1 MQVRVLGCSGG
12 IGAERHTTS
21 FLLDDW
27 LLLDAGTGAARLTL
41 EEMRPLQHVLLT
53 HSHMDHIAALPLLLD
68 TVFGTREAPLRVH
81 AATATQHILRE
92 HIFNWDVWP
101 DFSKLP
107 DERRPVMQFVD
118 RDTHAPFELGG
129 LRITGVEVNHVVP
142 CCAYIIETGRGIFC
156 FSGDT
161 TTTDALWDVLN
172 RLPRLDLLFVE
183 CAFPDR
189 EARLASVAKHYCP
202 SSLAEDLQKLQHD
215 PVIGVSHF
223 KPGGEAETFAQLREL
238 LPQRKLHALQSDQL
252 YTV

>member
-12 IGAERHTTS
+12 VGADRHTTS

-53 HSHMDHIAALPLLLD
+53 HTHMDHIAALPLLLD
-68 TVFGTREAPLRVH
+68 TVFGTRETPLEVH
-81 AATATQHILRE
+81 ASTAVQQVLRE
-92 HIFNWDVWP
+92 HIFNWRVWP
-101 DFSKLP
+101 DFSQLP
-107 DERRPVMQFVD
+107 DAQSAVMRFVE
-118 RDTHAPFELGG
+118 RDTHETFALGDY
-129 LRITGVEVNHVVP
+129 RITGVEVNHVVP
-142 CCAYIIETGRGIFC
+142 CCAYIVETGEGVFC

-161 TTTDALWDVLN
+161 TTTDELWAVLN

-189 EARLASVAKHYCP
+189 EAQLAGVAKHYCP
-202 SSLAEDLQKLQHD
+202 STLAQDLQKLRHD

-238 LPQRKLHALQSDQL
+238 VPQRKLHALQSDQL
-252 YTV
+252 FTV

>member
-12 IGAERHTTS
+12 IGADRHTTS

-27 LLLDAGTGAARLTL
+27 LLLDAGTGTARLTL
-41 EEMRPLQHVLLT
+41 QEMRPLQHVLLT

-68 TVFGTREAPLRVH
+68 TVFGTRESPLQVH
-81 AATATQHILRE
+81 ASGAVLQTLRE
-92 HIFNWDVWP
+92 HIFNWQVWP

-107 DERRPVMQFVD
+107 DTRRPVMRFAEHEAQAV
-118 RDTHAPFELGG
+118 FELGG
-129 LRITGVEVNHVVP
+129 YRITGIEVNHVVP
-142 CCAYIIETGRGIFC
+142 CCAYIIETDDGVFC

-161 TTTDALWDVLN
+161 TTTDDLWAALN

-189 EARLASVAKHYCP
+189 EEQLAGVAKHYCP
-202 SSLAEDLQKLQHD
+202 SSLAEDLRKLEHD

-223 KPGGEAETFAQLREL
+223 KPGSEEETLVQLHDL
-238 LPQRKLHALQSDQL
+238 LPQRKLHALQPDRL